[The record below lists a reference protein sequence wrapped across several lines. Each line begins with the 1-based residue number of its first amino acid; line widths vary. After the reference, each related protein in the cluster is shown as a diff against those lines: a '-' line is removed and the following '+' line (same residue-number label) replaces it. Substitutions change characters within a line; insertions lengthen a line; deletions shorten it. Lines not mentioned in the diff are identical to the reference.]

1 MVNKIEIDDSGKVLT
16 IVDVEKSQFRRGYNV
31 VSFSLEKNNTTV
43 LVEEEADNYMASEF
57 NKKEFQELI
66 SSLQKLADMMIIEN
80 MKLTKLQMQ

>member
-1 MVNKIEIDDSGKVLT
+1 MINKIEIDDSGKVLT
-16 IVDVEKSQFRRGYNV
+16 IVDVEKSKFRRGYNV

-66 SSLQKLADMMIIEN
+66 GSLQKLADMMADE
-80 MKLTKLQMQ
+80 

>member
-1 MVNKIEIDDSGKVLT
+1 MINKIEIDDDGKVLT
-16 IVDVEKSQFRRGYNV
+16 IVDVEKSKFRRGYNV

-66 SSLQKLADMMIIEN
+66 NSLQKLADMMTD
-80 MKLTKLQMQ
+80 K